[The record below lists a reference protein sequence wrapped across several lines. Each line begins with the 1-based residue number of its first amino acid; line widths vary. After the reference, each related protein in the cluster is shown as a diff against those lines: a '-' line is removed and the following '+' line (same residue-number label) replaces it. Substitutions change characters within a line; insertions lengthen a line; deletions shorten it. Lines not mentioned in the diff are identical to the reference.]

1 MHKQLLIKKLLR
13 YTRNLLIFFFAS
25 TLLAVIVYRFM
36 PVYVTPLMV
45 IRSVQQIFS
54 GDKPTWKHTWVSFDK
69 ISPNLPMA
77 VIASE
82 DNRFA
87 EHNGFDLVEIKKAMK
102 ENETRKR
109 KRGASTISQQTAK
122 NVFLWPQSSW
132 VRKGLEVYFTFLI
145 ELFWSKE
152 RIMEVY
158 LNSIEMGNGIYGAEA
173 VAREHFHKN
182 ASKLTPE
189 ECALIAAS
197 LPNPRKFNSSRP
209 GNYMLKRQKKIL
221 YLMKCVPT
229 FPPKQDTSS
238 TVSKK
243 K

>member
-25 TLLAVIVYRFM
+25 TLLAVIIYRFM

-45 IRSVQQIFS
+45 IRSVQQVFS

-109 KRGASTISQQTAK
+109 KRGASTISQQTARMYSYGRNRRGYAK
-122 NVFLWPQSSW
+122 ARSLLYVSHRTLLVERANHGSLSQLYRNGKWHLRRTSN
-132 VRKGLEVYFTFLI
+132 RK
-145 ELFWSKE
+145 K
-152 RIMEVY
+152 
-158 LNSIEMGNGIYGAEA
+158 
-173 VAREHFHKN
+173 
-182 ASKLTPE
+182 
-189 ECALIAAS
+189 
-197 LPNPRKFNSSRP
+197 
-209 GNYMLKRQKKIL
+209 
-221 YLMKCVPT
+221 
-229 FPPKQDTSS
+229 
-238 TVSKK
+238 
-243 K
+243 

>member
-1 MHKQLLIKKLLR
+1 MRKPVSKILRIIRSLLL
-13 YTRNLLIFFFAS
+13 FFFLS
-25 TLLAVIVYRFM
+25 TLVAVVIYRFV

-45 IRSVQQIFS
+45 IRSVQQIAS
-54 GDKPTWKHTWVSFDK
+54 GDKPTCKHTWVSFNQ
-69 ISPNLPMA
+69 ISPHLPMA

-87 EHNGFDLVEIKKAMK
+87 EHNGFDFKEIEKALE
-102 ENETRKR
+102 ENKNRKR
-109 KRGASTISQQTAK
+109 PRGASTISQQTAK
-122 NVFLWPQSSW
+122 NIFLWPASSW
-132 VRKGLEVYFTFLI
+132 IRKGLEVYFTTLI
-145 ELFWSKE
+145 ELFWNKE

-221 YLMKCVPT
+221 YLMKCVPI
-229 FPPKQDTSS
+229 FPPQQDIPS

-243 K
+243 KKK

>member
-1 MHKQLLIKKLLR
+1 MHKQPLIKKLLR

-25 TLLAVIVYRFM
+25 TLLAVIIYRFM

-45 IRSVQQIFS
+45 IRSVQQVFS

-87 EHNGFDLVEIKKAMK
+87 EHNGFDFVEIKKAMK

-145 ELFWSKE
+145 ELFWPKE

-158 LNSIEMGNGIYGAEA
+158 LNSIEMGKGIYGAEA
-173 VAREHFHKN
+173 VAKEHFHKK
-182 ASKLTPE
+182 AGQLTPG

-197 LPNPRKFNSSRP
+197 LPNPRKFNSGKPS
-209 GNYMLKRQKKIL
+209 NYMFKRQKKIL
-221 YLMKCVPT
+221 YLMKCVPA
-229 FPPKQDTSS
+229 FPPKE
-238 TVSKK
+238 KK
-243 K
+243 KAENT